1 MGIFVTNLS
10 FAIFVCIFIFDN
22 RNRTKFLKIF
32 LIFTQLLNFHC
43 YKYRRDILILFS
55 NILPIDFGSVLRC
68 GCSPPRPVTLC
79 PSKTPSSFF
88 PHLSTPLLP
97 LYVVRLKKPRL
108 SLFIYSPWSV
118 HFMSEGRK
126 SPSISASF
134 FVILFSFFSLS
145 IYSQFFFFLGL
156 VPVLILQRLLLF
168 SFGAFF
174 RVFKLELCSC
184 SEFLSY
190 KLKGVFLE
198 QLSPFSTPTLLDFH
212 FSPS

>member
-1 MGIFVTNLS
+1 MWVFSATPSHLVPHQNTFFFFFPLVHPFTS
-10 FAIFVCIFIFDN
+10 VVRCPFEKAQAFAFYLLALERALYV
-22 RNRTKFLKIF
+22 RRTKISLYFG
-32 LIFTQLLNFHC
+32 
-43 YKYRRDILILFS
+43 ILFCD
-55 NILPIDFGSVLRC
+55 II
-68 GCSPPRPVTLC
+68 
-79 PSKTPSSFF
+79 FF
-88 PHLSTPLLP
+88 
-97 LYVVRLKKPRL
+97 
-108 SLFIYSPWSV
+108 
-118 HFMSEGRK
+118 
-126 SPSISASF
+126 
-134 FVILFSFFSLS
+134 FFSQH
-145 IYSQFFFFLGL
+145 IFAVFFFLGL